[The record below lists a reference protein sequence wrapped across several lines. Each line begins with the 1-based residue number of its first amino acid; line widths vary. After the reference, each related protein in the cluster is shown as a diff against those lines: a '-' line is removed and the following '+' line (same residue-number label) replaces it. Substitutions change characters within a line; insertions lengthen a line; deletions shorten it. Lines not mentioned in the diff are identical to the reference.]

1 MDKQILTNTIHSSI
15 RNYHTPN
22 TQCNNNKNQQIN
34 RSANTTTN
42 YNDKQRALFYFCVSN
57 IIFFAIYSCQK
68 YIIIFCH
75 E

>member
-1 MDKQILTNTIHSSI
+1 MDKQILTNTKHSSI

-22 TQCNNNKNQQIN
+22 NQYNNNKNQQTN
-34 RSANTTTN
+34 RSADTTTN
-42 YNDKQRALFYFCVSN
+42 YNVKQRALFYFCVSN

-68 YIIIFCH
+68 CIITFCH